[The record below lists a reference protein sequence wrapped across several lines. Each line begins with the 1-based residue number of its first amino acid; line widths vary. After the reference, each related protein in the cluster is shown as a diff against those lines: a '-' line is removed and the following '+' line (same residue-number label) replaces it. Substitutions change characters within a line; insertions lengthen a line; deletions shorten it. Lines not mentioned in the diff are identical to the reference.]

1 MSLVEDDNRVVEFQV
16 EAVADLLVDQV
27 VVRHEDDI
35 GHVGS
40 FFVAVIGA
48 ELESFGQFVEFFNV
62 GDVPLHVSGL
72 LPILVVDAGVDCLL
86 RIFTGSVEG
95 IASVHVHHFIDT
107 EVISRSNY
115 N

>member
-27 VVRHEDDI
+27 VVGHEDYI

-40 FFVAVIGA
+40 FFVAIVGA
-48 ELESFGQFVEFFNV
+48 ELESFGQFMEFFDV
-62 GDVPLHVSGL
+62 GDVPLHVSSL
-72 LPILVVDAGVDCLL
+72 LPILVVDAGVDCFL
-86 RIFTGSVEG
+86 RIFTGGVEG
-95 IASVHVHHFIDT
+95 IAAVHIHHLIDA